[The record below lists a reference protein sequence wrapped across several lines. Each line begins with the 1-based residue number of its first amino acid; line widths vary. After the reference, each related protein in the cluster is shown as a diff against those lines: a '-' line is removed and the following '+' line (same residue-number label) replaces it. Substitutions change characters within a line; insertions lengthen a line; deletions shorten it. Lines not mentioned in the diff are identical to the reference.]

1 MKILIRNILI
11 TVSLITLFFIIF
23 TFRYEKTGFD
33 KIVVLDD
40 INFNEDI
47 LSSDRE
53 EKMTLEKVDK
63 VPFNEEC
70 DSCDFID
77 DENIVYASR
86 NSKDTFLD
94 VNDEKLNY
102 FQLNKFNLKSLKEE
116 KIKPVHNK
124 SQRFIISSPDKKR
137 IFYSEGDEIL
147 QREIKIVE
155 KNKSFIYNVK
165 DKENINI
172 SYKTF
177 VKWMPD
183 SSGYIGMKSTLFFQ
197 DLNNNTTKEI
207 LEAKQ
212 LKNIGNIHEISVAK
226 DCKNI
231 FIQSFKSDE
240 EFNSYIYHLNLD
252 KPYKLNLIFKGN
264 INKIEGIDGDNFI
277 FSGKFWGD
285 KALYLYN
292 IKTKDIKTI
301 LNEEVILFK
310 LSNDRKNIA
319 YVVKD
324 KEGNN
329 TLYAAKIYKNS
340 ISHSVMLY
348 KNLNIKNS
356 TLNWS
361 EDNNKLIAAFYENK
375 EEKSKMYI
383 FYFK

>member
-124 SQRFIISSPDKKR
+124 SQRFIISSPDKKE
-137 IFYSEGDEIL
+137 FF
-147 QREIKIVE
+147 IV
-155 KNKSFIYNVK
+155 
-165 DKENINI
+165 KEMKY
-172 SYKTF
+172 YK
-177 VKWMPD
+177 
-183 SSGYIGMKSTLFFQ
+183 
-197 DLNNNTTKEI
+197 ER
-207 LEAKQ
+207 
-212 LKNIGNIHEISVAK
+212 LK
-226 DCKNI
+226 
-231 FIQSFKSDE
+231 
-240 EFNSYIYHLNLD
+240 
-252 KPYKLNLIFKGN
+252 
-264 INKIEGIDGDNFI
+264 
-277 FSGKFWGD
+277 
-285 KALYLYN
+285 
-292 IKTKDIKTI
+292 
-301 LNEEVILFK
+301 
-310 LSNDRKNIA
+310 
-319 YVVKD
+319 
-324 KEGNN
+324 
-329 TLYAAKIYKNS
+329 
-340 ISHSVMLY
+340 
-348 KNLNIKNS
+348 
-356 TLNWS
+356 
-361 EDNNKLIAAFYENK
+361 
-375 EEKSKMYI
+375 
-383 FYFK
+383 